1 MSASSVDALGYVA
14 AVLTTSSFF
23 PQALKTLR
31 TRDTSGISLGM
42 YLMFTSGV
50 VVWAGV
56 DLASQN
62 HGPAHGF
69 GVAQP
74 LLQRKH
80 VVNRL
85 ADATEQIGQL
95 HEATDIVL
103 TGDLIK
109 VLQSHG

>member
-50 VVWAGV
+50 VVWA
-56 DLASQN
+56 L
-62 HGPAHGF
+62 F
-69 GVAQP
+69 G
-74 LLQRKH
+74 L
-80 VVNRL
+80 
-85 ADATEQIGQL
+85 I
-95 HEATDIVL
+95 
-103 TGDLIK
+103 TGDGPVLVSNLITALPAGLILHRK
-109 VLQSHG
+109 IMGSR

>member
-50 VVWAGV
+50 VVWALFGLITG
-56 DLASQN
+56 D
-62 HGPAHGF
+62 GPVLVSNLITALPAG
-69 GVAQP
+69 
-74 LLQRKH
+74 LILQRKIMGP
-80 VVNRL
+80 R
-85 ADATEQIGQL
+85 
-95 HEATDIVL
+95 
-103 TGDLIK
+103 
-109 VLQSHG
+109 

>member
-50 VVWAGV
+50 VVWALFGLITG
-56 DLASQN
+56 D
-62 HGPAHGF
+62 GPVLVSNLITALPAG
-69 GVAQP
+69 
-74 LLQRKH
+74 LILQRKIMG
-80 VVNRL
+80 RR
-85 ADATEQIGQL
+85 
-95 HEATDIVL
+95 
-103 TGDLIK
+103 
-109 VLQSHG
+109 